1 MKRGAHDMIPA
12 KPFDVTP
19 QLEAAG
25 GRARGENGSS
35 LSYLSRPRAV
45 DVE

>member
-19 QLEAAG
+19 QLEAGG
-25 GRARGENGSS
+25 GRAREEKGSS
-35 LSYLSRPRAV
+35 LSHLSRSRAV
-45 DVE
+45 GAE